1 MAVSRNLNQRILVTE
16 RIIRDLDAFHCYDR
30 IIGQGKIRHAHAGR
44 NRFRGNI
51 TDPVETVLHVI
62 LNQKPVTLAAEH
74 LHPVVRAHLGFPT
87 RAADALHIRSGVHRI
102 DLIAIKAENFSGKR
116 TCRDLRSVN
125 ALNRVFRFKR
135 DHSPDRS
142 FVFRK
147 RAGRQRE
154 NHYQRSQRR
163 QYLFHNRFLRII
175 IG

>member
-1 MAVSRNLNQRILVTE
+1 MTVSRNLNQRILVTK

-30 IIGQGKIRHAHAGR
+30 IIGQGKIRHAHTRR

-51 TDPVETVLHVI
+51 ADPVKAVLHVI
-62 LNQKPVTLAAEH
+62 LNQKPVTLAAKH
-74 LHPVVRAHLGFPT
+74 LHPVVRTDLGFLA
-87 RAADALHIRSGVHRI
+87 RAADALYIRSRIHRI

-116 TCRDLRSVN
+116 TGRNLRSVN

-135 DHSPDRS
+135 DHSPDRG

-154 NHYQRSQRR
+154 NHYQRSQRH
-163 QYLFHNRFLRII
+163 QYLFHNHFLRIV